1 MTSNAISN
9 LAGATGYQMSAP
21 KAQQNAEQSFSD
33 MLRQTAPTVQSP
45 ADGVQQTAQPVK
57 EQPKQTDQQQTDTQ
71 PADNQQTDEAKEP
84 KTQDAQ
90 KSAEKEQVQQTE
102 DTAAEE
108 PEQEEENGEPDAVL
122 LSDVMQQILQQILQ
136 QITEQLGVSP
146 EEVLQAMDALGIST
160 EDLSQNMAALLSEL
174 TGTDQ
179 MAVLTDE
186 SLYTQVSD
194 LANAVEQTIE
204 ELADTLGMDKEQ
216 LTTLLQDSVKEPEE
230 PVIVVEQESAAPVT
244 DMQQE
249 SIGDQEVQTAT
260 TTDIEA
266 EQPRET
272 KRDENGNMQQQ
283 MQDMQKPAENLQQTQ
298 GSAIAAEQTTE
309 RFDLQRTQKI
319 IDQIADYVKIHS
331 GEKLTSMEIALNPA
345 SLGSVNLHVSSKG
358 GVISAQL
365 YAQDEAVRAAL
376 ESQVAAL
383 KESLEAQGM
392 KVDAIEITEHSHQLE
407 QNLDQNG
414 GQQESAEAQKK
425 SGRRLL
431 NLDELPEEEA
441 YEEEMTQAEKLQ
453 IEMMRMGGN
462 KLNFQV

>member
-9 LAGATGYQMSAP
+9 LAGTTGYQMRAP

-33 MLRQTAPTVQSP
+33 MLRQTAPTMQSP
-45 ADGVQQTAQPVK
+45 ADGAQQTAEPAK
-57 EQPKQTDQQQTDTQ
+57 EQPDQADLQQTDTQ
-71 PADNQQTDEAKEP
+71 RTDNQQTDEVKEP
-84 KTQDAQ
+84 KAQDAQ
-90 KSAEKEQVQQTE
+90 KPAEKEQVQQTE

-108 PEQEEENGEPDAVL
+108 PKQEEENGEPDAVL
-122 LSDVMQQILQQILQ
+122 LSDVMQQILQ

-146 EEVLQAMDALGIST
+146 EEVLQAMDALGISA

-179 MAVLTDE
+179 MTVLTDE

-216 LTTLLQDSVKEPEE
+216 LTTLLQDSVQNPEE

-249 SIGDQEVQTAT
+249 STGDQEVQTAT

-272 KRDENGNMQQQ
+272 KRDEKGNMQQQ

-331 GEKLTSMEIALNPA
+331 SEKLTSMEIALNPA

-425 SGRRLL
+425 LGRRLL

>member
-9 LAGATGYQMSAP
+9 LAGATGYQMRAP

-33 MLRQTAPTVQSP
+33 MLRQTAPTMQSP
-45 ADGVQQTAQPVK
+45 AEGAQQTAEPAK
-57 EQPKQTDQQQTDTQ
+57 EQPDQADLQQTDTQ
-71 PADNQQTDEAKEP
+71 RTDNQQTDEVKEP
-84 KTQDAQ
+84 KAQDAQ
-90 KSAEKEQVQQTE
+90 KPAEKEQVQQTE

-108 PEQEEENGEPDAVL
+108 PKQEEENGGPDAVL
-122 LSDVMQQILQQILQ
+122 LSDVMQQILQ

-146 EEVLQAMDALGIST
+146 EEVLQAMDALGISA

-216 LTTLLQDSVKEPEE
+216 LTTLLQDSVQNPEK

-249 SIGDQEVQTAT
+249 STGDQEVQTAT

-272 KRDENGNMQQQ
+272 KRDEKGNMQQQ

-331 GEKLTSMEIALNPA
+331 SEKLTSMEIALNPA

-414 GQQESAEAQKK
+414 GQQKSAEAQKK

>member
-9 LAGATGYQMSAP
+9 LAGATGYQMRAP

-33 MLRQTAPTVQSP
+33 MLRQTAPTMQSP
-45 ADGVQQTAQPVK
+45 AESAQQTAGPAK
-57 EQPKQTDQQQTDTQ
+57 EQPDQADLQQTDTQ
-71 PADNQQTDEAKEP
+71 RTDNQQTDEVKEP
-84 KTQDAQ
+84 KAQDAQ
-90 KSAEKEQVQQTE
+90 KPAEKEQVQQTE

-108 PEQEEENGEPDAVL
+108 PKQEEENGEPDAVL
-122 LSDVMQQILQQILQ
+122 LSDVMQQILQ

-146 EEVLQAMDALGIST
+146 EEVLQAMDALGISA

-216 LTTLLQDSVKEPEE
+216 LTTLLQDSVQNPEK

-249 SIGDQEVQTAT
+249 STSDQEVQTAT

-272 KRDENGNMQQQ
+272 KRDEKGNMQQQ
-283 MQDMQKPAENLQQTQ
+283 MQDMQKLAENLQQTQ

-331 GEKLTSMEIALNPA
+331 SEKLTSMEIALNPA

>member
-9 LAGATGYQMSAP
+9 LAGATGYQMRAP

-33 MLRQTAPTVQSP
+33 MLRQTAPTMQSP
-45 ADGVQQTAQPVK
+45 AESAQQTAEPAK
-57 EQPKQTDQQQTDTQ
+57 EQPDQADLQQTDTQ
-71 PADNQQTDEAKEP
+71 RTDNQQTDEVKEP
-84 KTQDAQ
+84 KAQDAQ
-90 KSAEKEQVQQTE
+90 KPAEKEQVQQTE

-108 PEQEEENGEPDAVL
+108 PEQDEETGEPDAVL
-122 LSDVMQQILQQILQ
+122 LSDVMQQILQQI
-136 QITEQLGVSP
+136 TEKLGVSP
-146 EEVLQAMDALGIST
+146 EEVLQAMDALGISA

-216 LTTLLQDSVKEPEE
+216 LTTLLQDSVQNPEK

-249 SIGDQEVQTAT
+249 STGDQEVQTAT

-272 KRDENGNMQQQ
+272 KREENGNMQQQ

-331 GEKLTSMEIALNPA
+331 SEKLTSMEIELNPA

-414 GQQESAEAQKK
+414 GQQEGAEAQKK

>member
-122 LSDVMQQILQQILQ
+122 LSDVMQQILQ

-272 KRDENGNMQQQ
+272 KREENGNMQQQ

-376 ESQVAAL
+376 ESQVAVL

-414 GQQESAEAQKK
+414 DRQESTEAQKK
-425 SGRRLL
+425 PGRRLL

>member
-33 MLRQTAPTVQSP
+33 ILRQTAPTVQSP

-122 LSDVMQQILQQILQ
+122 LSDVMQQILQ

>member
-9 LAGATGYQMSAP
+9 LAGATGYQMRAP

-45 ADGVQQTAQPVK
+45 AEGVQQTAQPAK
-57 EQPKQTDQQQTDTQ
+57 EQPDQTDLQQTDTQ
-71 PADNQQTDEAKEP
+71 RTDDRQTDEVKEP
-84 KTQDAQ
+84 KAQ
-90 KSAEKEQVQQTE
+90 EVQKPAEKEQVQQTE

-108 PEQEEENGEPDAVL
+108 PEQDEENGEPDAVL
-122 LSDVMQQILQQILQ
+122 LSDVMQQILQ

-146 EEVLQAMDALGIST
+146 EEVLQAMDALGISA

-216 LTTLLQDSVKEPEE
+216 LTTLLQDSVKKPEK
-230 PVIVVEQESAAPVT
+230 PVVVVEQESAAPVI

-249 SIGDQEVQTAT
+249 STGDQEVQTAT

-272 KRDENGNMQQQ
+272 KRDEKGNMQQQ

-331 GEKLTSMEIALNPA
+331 SEKLTSMEIELNPA

-414 GQQESAEAQKK
+414 GQQEGAEAQKK

>member
-9 LAGATGYQMSAP
+9 LAGATGYQMRAP

-33 MLRQTAPTVQSP
+33 MLRQTAPTMQSP
-45 ADGVQQTAQPVK
+45 AEGAQQTAEPAK
-57 EQPKQTDQQQTDTQ
+57 EQPDQADLQQTDTQ

-122 LSDVMQQILQQILQ
+122 LSDVMQQILQ

-441 YEEEMTQAEKLQ
+441 YEEKMTQAEKLQ

>member
-9 LAGATGYQMSAP
+9 LAGATGYQMRAP

-33 MLRQTAPTVQSP
+33 MLRQTAPTMQSP
-45 ADGVQQTAQPVK
+45 AESAQQTAEPAK
-57 EQPKQTDQQQTDTQ
+57 EQPDQADLQQTDTQ
-71 PADNQQTDEAKEP
+71 RTDNQQTDEVKEP
-84 KTQDAQ
+84 KAQDAQ

-108 PEQEEENGEPDAVL
+108 PKQEEENGEPDAVL
-122 LSDVMQQILQQILQ
+122 LSDVMQQILQ

-146 EEVLQAMDALGIST
+146 EEVLQAMDALGISA

-441 YEEEMTQAEKLQ
+441 YEEKMTQAEKLQ

>member
-9 LAGATGYQMSAP
+9 LAGTTGYQMRAP

-33 MLRQTAPTVQSP
+33 MLRQTAPTMQSP
-45 ADGVQQTAQPVK
+45 AESAQQTAEPAK
-57 EQPKQTDQQQTDTQ
+57 EQPDQADLQQTDTQ
-71 PADNQQTDEAKEP
+71 RTDNQQTDEVKEP
-84 KTQDAQ
+84 KAQDAQ
-90 KSAEKEQVQQTE
+90 KPAEKEQVQQTE

-108 PEQEEENGEPDAVL
+108 PKQEEENGEPDAVL
-122 LSDVMQQILQQILQ
+122 LSDVMQQILQ

-146 EEVLQAMDALGIST
+146 EEVLQAMDALGISA

-216 LTTLLQDSVKEPEE
+216 LTTLLQDSVKEPGE

-249 SIGDQEVQTAT
+249 STSDQEVQTAT

-272 KRDENGNMQQQ
+272 KRDEKGNMQQQ

-331 GEKLTSMEIALNPA
+331 SEKLTSMEIALNPA

-414 GQQESAEAQKK
+414 GQQKSAEAQKK

>member
-33 MLRQTAPTVQSP
+33 MLRQTAPTVQGP

-71 PADNQQTDEAKEP
+71 PTDNQQTDEAKEP

-102 DTAAEE
+102 ETAAEE
-108 PEQEEENGEPDAVL
+108 PKQEEETGEPDAVL
-122 LSDVMQQILQQILQ
+122 LSDVMQQILQ

-146 EEVLQAMDALGIST
+146 EEVLQAMDALGISA

-216 LTTLLQDSVKEPEE
+216 LTTLLQDSVQNPEK

-249 SIGDQEVQTAT
+249 STGDQEVQTAT

-298 GSAIAAEQTTE
+298 GSAIAAERTTE

-331 GEKLTSMEIALNPA
+331 GEKLTSMEIELNPA

>member
-9 LAGATGYQMSAP
+9 LAGTTGYQMRAP

-33 MLRQTAPTVQSP
+33 MLRQTAPTMQSP
-45 ADGVQQTAQPVK
+45 AESAQQTAEPAK
-57 EQPKQTDQQQTDTQ
+57 EQPDQADLQQTDTQ
-71 PADNQQTDEAKEP
+71 RTDNQQTDEVKEP
-84 KTQDAQ
+84 KAQDAQ
-90 KSAEKEQVQQTE
+90 KPAEKEQVQQTE

-108 PEQEEENGEPDAVL
+108 PKQEEENGEPDAVL
-122 LSDVMQQILQQILQ
+122 LSDVMQQILQ

-146 EEVLQAMDALGIST
+146 EEVLQAMDALGISA

-216 LTTLLQDSVKEPEE
+216 LTTLLQDSVQNPEK

-249 SIGDQEVQTAT
+249 STSDQEVQTAT

-272 KRDENGNMQQQ
+272 KRDEKGNMQQQ

-345 SLGSVNLHVSSKG
+345 SLGSVSLHVSSKG

-414 GQQESAEAQKK
+414 GQQESSEAQKK

>member
-45 ADGVQQTAQPVK
+45 ADGVQQTAQTVK

-84 KTQDAQ
+84 NTQDVQ

-102 DTAAEE
+102 ETAAEE
-108 PEQEEENGEPDAVL
+108 PKQEEENGEPDAVL
-122 LSDVMQQILQQILQ
+122 LSDVMQQILQ

-146 EEVLQAMDALGIST
+146 EEVLQAMDALGISA

-249 SIGDQEVQTAT
+249 SIGDQEVQTTT

-272 KRDENGNMQQQ
+272 KREENGNMQQQ

-331 GEKLTSMEIALNPA
+331 SEKLTSMEIALNPA

-441 YEEEMTQAEKLQ
+441 YEEKMTQAEKLQ

>member
-108 PEQEEENGEPDAVL
+108 PKQEEETGEPDAVL
-122 LSDVMQQILQQILQ
+122 LSDVMQQILQ

-146 EEVLQAMDALGIST
+146 EEVLQAMDALGISA

-230 PVIVVEQESAAPVT
+230 PVIVAEQESAAPVT

-249 SIGDQEVQTAT
+249 STGDQEVQTAT

-331 GEKLTSMEIALNPA
+331 SEKLTSMEIALNPA

-414 GQQESAEAQKK
+414 GQQESVEAQKK

-441 YEEEMTQAEKLQ
+441 YEEKMTQAEKLQ

>member
-9 LAGATGYQMSAP
+9 LAGATGYQTSAP

-45 ADGVQQTAQPVK
+45 ADGVQQTAQTVK

-71 PADNQQTDEAKEP
+71 RTDNQQTDEAKEP
-84 KTQDAQ
+84 KAQDAQ
-90 KSAEKEQVQQTE
+90 KPAEKEQVQQTE
-102 DTAAEE
+102 NTAAEE
-108 PEQEEENGEPDAVL
+108 PKQEEENGEPDAAL
-122 LSDVMQQILQQILQ
+122 LSDVMQQILQ

-146 EEVLQAMDALGIST
+146 EEVLQAMDALGISA

-216 LTTLLQDSVKEPEE
+216 LTTLLQDSVQNPEK

-249 SIGDQEVQTAT
+249 STGDQEVQTAT

-272 KRDENGNMQQQ
+272 KRDENGNMQQ

-298 GSAIAAEQTTE
+298 GSAIAAERTTE

-331 GEKLTSMEIALNPA
+331 GEKLTSMEIELNPA

>member
-9 LAGATGYQMSAP
+9 LAGTTGYQMRAP

-33 MLRQTAPTVQSP
+33 MLRQTAPTMQSP
-45 ADGVQQTAQPVK
+45 AESAQQTAEPAK
-57 EQPKQTDQQQTDTQ
+57 EQPDQADLQQTDTQ
-71 PADNQQTDEAKEP
+71 RTDNQQTDEVKEP
-84 KTQDAQ
+84 KAQDAQ
-90 KSAEKEQVQQTE
+90 KPAEKEQVQQTE

-108 PEQEEENGEPDAVL
+108 PKQEEENGEPDAVL
-122 LSDVMQQILQQILQ
+122 LSDVMQQILQ

-146 EEVLQAMDALGIST
+146 EEVLQAMDALGISA

-216 LTTLLQDSVKEPEE
+216 LTTLLQDSVQNPEK

-249 SIGDQEVQTAT
+249 STSDQEVQTAT

-272 KRDENGNMQQQ
+272 KRDEKGNMQQQ

-331 GEKLTSMEIALNPA
+331 SEKLTSMEIELNPA

>member
-9 LAGATGYQMSAP
+9 LAGATGYQMRAP

-33 MLRQTAPTVQSP
+33 MLRQTAPTMQSP
-45 ADGVQQTAQPVK
+45 AEGAQQTAEPAK
-57 EQPKQTDQQQTDTQ
+57 EQPDQADLQQTDTQ
-71 PADNQQTDEAKEP
+71 RTDNQQTDEVKEP

-108 PEQEEENGEPDAVL
+108 PKQEEENGEPDAAL
-122 LSDVMQQILQQILQ
+122 LSDVMQQILQ

-146 EEVLQAMDALGIST
+146 EEVLQAMDALGISA

-216 LTTLLQDSVKEPEE
+216 LTTLLQDSVQNPEK

-249 SIGDQEVQTAT
+249 STSDQEVQTAT

-272 KRDENGNMQQQ
+272 KRDEKGNMQQQ

-331 GEKLTSMEIALNPA
+331 SEKLTSMEIELNPA

-414 GQQESAEAQKK
+414 GQQEGAEAQKK

>member
-9 LAGATGYQMSAP
+9 LAGTTGYQMRAP

-33 MLRQTAPTVQSP
+33 MLRQTAPTMQSP
-45 ADGVQQTAQPVK
+45 AESAQQTAEPAK
-57 EQPKQTDQQQTDTQ
+57 EQPDQADLQQTDTQ
-71 PADNQQTDEAKEP
+71 RTDNQQTDEVKEP
-84 KTQDAQ
+84 KAQDAQ
-90 KSAEKEQVQQTE
+90 KPAEKEQVQQTE

-108 PEQEEENGEPDAVL
+108 PKQEEENGEPDAAL
-122 LSDVMQQILQQILQ
+122 LSDVMQQILQ

-146 EEVLQAMDALGIST
+146 EEVLQAMDALGISA

-216 LTTLLQDSVKEPEE
+216 LTTLLQDSVQNPEK

-249 SIGDQEVQTAT
+249 STGNQEVQTAT

>member
-9 LAGATGYQMSAP
+9 LAGTTGYQVNAP
-21 KAQQNAEQSFSD
+21 KTQQNTEQSFSD
-33 MLRQTAPTVQSP
+33 MLRQTAPIVQNQ
-45 ADGVQQTAQPVK
+45 AEGVQQTAQTVK

-84 KTQDAQ
+84 KAQDVQKPAETQQ
-90 KSAEKEQVQQTE
+90 TQQTE
-102 DTAAEE
+102 ETDAEE
-108 PEQEEENGEPDAVL
+108 PKQEEETGELDAVL
-122 LSDVMQQILQQILQ
+122 LSDVMQQIMQ
-136 QITEQLGVSP
+136 QITEQLGVSQ
-146 EEVLQAMDALGIST
+146 EDVLQAMDALGISM
-160 EDLSQNMAALLSEL
+160 EDLSQNMAALLTEL
-174 TGTDQ
+174 TGADQ

-186 SLYTQVSD
+186 TLYAQVSD

-204 ELADTLGMDKEQ
+204 ELADDLGMDKEQ
-216 LTTLLQDSVKEPEE
+216 LTALLQDSVSVKEPEE

-244 DMQQE
+244 DVQQE
-249 SIGDQEVQTAT
+249 STGDQEVQTAM

-266 EQPRET
+266 EQPHET
-272 KRDENGNMQQQ
+272 KREENGNMQQQ

-331 GEKLTSMEIALNPA
+331 SEKLTSMEIELNPA

-376 ESQVAAL
+376 ESRVAAL

-392 KVDAIEITEHSHQLE
+392 RVDAIEITEHSHQLE

>member
-9 LAGATGYQMSAP
+9 LAGATGYQMRAP

-33 MLRQTAPTVQSP
+33 MLRQTAPTMQNP
-45 ADGVQQTAQPVK
+45 ADGAQQTAEPAK
-57 EQPKQTDQQQTDTQ
+57 EQPDQADLQQTDTQ
-71 PADNQQTDEAKEP
+71 RTDNQQTDEVKEP
-84 KTQDAQ
+84 KAQDAQ
-90 KSAEKEQVQQTE
+90 KPAEKEQVQQTE

-108 PEQEEENGEPDAVL
+108 PKQEEENGEPDAVL
-122 LSDVMQQILQQILQ
+122 LSDVMQQILQ

-146 EEVLQAMDALGIST
+146 EEVLQAMDALGISA

-186 SLYTQVSD
+186 WLYTQVSD

-249 SIGDQEVQTAT
+249 STGDQEVQTAT

-331 GEKLTSMEIALNPA
+331 GEKLTSMEIELNPA

>member
-9 LAGATGYQMSAP
+9 LAGTTGYQMSAP

-45 ADGVQQTAQPVK
+45 ADGAQQTAQPAK
-57 EQPKQTDQQQTDTQ
+57 EQPKQADLQQTDTQ
-71 PADNQQTDEAKEP
+71 RTDNQQTDEVKEP
-84 KTQDAQ
+84 KAQDAQ
-90 KSAEKEQVQQTE
+90 KPAEKEQVQQTE

-108 PEQEEENGEPDAVL
+108 PKQEEENGEPDAAL
-122 LSDVMQQILQQILQ
+122 LSDVMQQILQ

-146 EEVLQAMDALGIST
+146 EEVLQAMDALGISA

-216 LTTLLQDSVKEPEE
+216 LTTLLQDSVQNPEK

-249 SIGDQEVQTAT
+249 STGDQEVQTAT

-376 ESQVAAL
+376 ERQVAAL

>member
-9 LAGATGYQMSAP
+9 LAGATGYQMRAP

-33 MLRQTAPTVQSP
+33 MLRQTAPTMQSP
-45 ADGVQQTAQPVK
+45 AEGAQQTAEPAK
-57 EQPKQTDQQQTDTQ
+57 EQPDQADLQQTDTQ
-71 PADNQQTDEAKEP
+71 RTDNQQTDEVKEP
-84 KTQDAQ
+84 KAQDAQ

-108 PEQEEENGEPDAVL
+108 PKQEEENGGPDAVL
-122 LSDVMQQILQQILQ
+122 LSDVMQQILQ

-146 EEVLQAMDALGIST
+146 EEVLQAMDALGISA

-216 LTTLLQDSVKEPEE
+216 LTTLLQDSVQNPEK

-249 SIGDQEVQTAT
+249 STGDQEVQTAT

-272 KRDENGNMQQQ
+272 KRDEKGNMQQQ

-331 GEKLTSMEIALNPA
+331 SEKLTSMEIALNPA

-414 GQQESAEAQKK
+414 GQQKSAEAQKK

>member
-9 LAGATGYQMSAP
+9 LAGTTGYQMRAP

-33 MLRQTAPTVQSP
+33 MLRQTAPTMQSP
-45 ADGVQQTAQPVK
+45 AESAQQTAEPAK
-57 EQPKQTDQQQTDTQ
+57 EQPDQADLQQTDTQ
-71 PADNQQTDEAKEP
+71 RTDNQQTDEVKEP
-84 KTQDAQ
+84 KAQDVQ
-90 KSAEKEQVQQTE
+90 KPAEKEQVQQTE

-108 PEQEEENGEPDAVL
+108 PKQEEENGEPDAVL
-122 LSDVMQQILQQILQ
+122 LSDVMQQILQ

-146 EEVLQAMDALGIST
+146 EEVLQAMDALGISA

-216 LTTLLQDSVKEPEE
+216 LTTLLQDSVQNPEK

-249 SIGDQEVQTAT
+249 STSDQEVQTAT

-272 KRDENGNMQQQ
+272 KRDEKGNMQQQ

-331 GEKLTSMEIALNPA
+331 SEKLTSMEIELNPA

>member
-21 KAQQNAEQSFSD
+21 KAQQNAEQSFSN

-122 LSDVMQQILQQILQ
+122 LSDVMQQILQ

-441 YEEEMTQAEKLQ
+441 YEEKMTQAEKLQ

>member
-9 LAGATGYQMSAP
+9 LAGTTGYQMRAP

-33 MLRQTAPTVQSP
+33 MLRQTAPTMQSP
-45 ADGVQQTAQPVK
+45 AESAQQTAEPAK
-57 EQPKQTDQQQTDTQ
+57 EQPDQADLQQTDTQ
-71 PADNQQTDEAKEP
+71 RTDNQQTDEVKEP
-84 KTQDAQ
+84 KAQDAQ
-90 KSAEKEQVQQTE
+90 KPAEKEQVQQTE

-108 PEQEEENGEPDAVL
+108 PKQEEENGEPDAAL
-122 LSDVMQQILQQILQ
+122 LSDVMQQILQ

-146 EEVLQAMDALGIST
+146 EEVLQAMDALGISA

-216 LTTLLQDSVKEPEE
+216 LTTLLQDSVQNPEK

-249 SIGDQEVQTAT
+249 STGNQEVQTAT

-331 GEKLTSMEIALNPA
+331 SEKLTSMEIALNPA

>member
-9 LAGATGYQMSAP
+9 LAGTTGYQMRAP

-33 MLRQTAPTVQSP
+33 MLGQTAPTMQSP
-45 ADGVQQTAQPVK
+45 AAGVQQTAQTVK
-57 EQPKQTDQQQTDTQ
+57 EQPKQTDQKQTDTQ

-84 KTQDAQ
+84 KTQDVQ

-102 DTAAEE
+102 ETVAEE
-108 PEQEEENGEPDAVL
+108 PKQEEETGETDAVL
-122 LSDVMQQILQQILQ
+122 LSDVMQQILQ

-146 EEVLQAMDALGIST
+146 EEVLQAMDALGIT
-160 EDLSQNMAALLSEL
+160 MEDLSQNMAALLSEL
-174 TGTDQ
+174 TGADQ

-204 ELADTLGMDKEQ
+204 ELADDLGMDKEQ
-216 LTTLLQDSVKEPEE
+216 LTALLQDSVSVKEPEE

-249 SIGDQEVQTAT
+249 STGDQEVQTAM

-331 GEKLTSMEIALNPA
+331 SEKLTSMEIALNPA

-376 ESQVAAL
+376 ESRVAAL

>member
-71 PADNQQTDEAKEP
+71 PADNQQTDEVKEP
-84 KTQDAQ
+84 KAQDAQ

-108 PEQEEENGEPDAVL
+108 PKQEEENGEPDAVL
-122 LSDVMQQILQQILQ
+122 LSDVMQQILQQI
-136 QITEQLGVSP
+136 TEQLGVSP
-146 EEVLQAMDALGIST
+146 EEVLQAMGALGISA

-216 LTTLLQDSVKEPEE
+216 LTTLLQDSVQNPEK

-249 SIGDQEVQTAT
+249 STSDQEVQTAT
-260 TTDIEA
+260 TTDIET

-272 KRDENGNMQQQ
+272 KRDEKGNMQQQ

-331 GEKLTSMEIALNPA
+331 SEKLTSMEIALNPA

-414 GQQESAEAQKK
+414 GQKESAEAQKK

>member
-108 PEQEEENGEPDAVL
+108 PEQEEETGEPDAVL
-122 LSDVMQQILQQILQ
+122 LSDVMQQILQ

-376 ESQVAAL
+376 ESQVAVL

-414 GQQESAEAQKK
+414 DRQESTEAQKK
-425 SGRRLL
+425 PGRRLL

>member
-9 LAGATGYQMSAP
+9 LAGTTGYQMRAP

-33 MLRQTAPTVQSP
+33 MLGQTAPTMQSP
-45 ADGVQQTAQPVK
+45 AAGVQQTAQPAK

-84 KTQDAQ
+84 KTQDVQ

-122 LSDVMQQILQQILQ
+122 LSDVMQQILQQI
-136 QITEQLGVSP
+136 TEQLGVSP
-146 EEVLQAMDALGIST
+146 EEVLQAMDALGISA

-204 ELADTLGMDKEQ
+204 ELADTLGMNKEQ

-249 SIGDQEVQTAT
+249 STGDQEVQTAT

-331 GEKLTSMEIALNPA
+331 SEKLTSMEIALNPA

-431 NLDELPEEEA
+431 NLDEIPEEEA

>member
-9 LAGATGYQMSAP
+9 LAGATGYQMRAP

-45 ADGVQQTAQPVK
+45 ADGVQQTAQPAK
-57 EQPKQTDQQQTDTQ
+57 EQPDQTDLKQTDD
-71 PADNQQTDEAKEP
+71 QQTDEVKEP
-84 KTQDAQ
+84 KAQ
-90 KSAEKEQVQQTE
+90 EVQKPAEKEQVQQTE

-122 LSDVMQQILQQILQ
+122 LSDVMQQILQQI
-136 QITEQLGVSP
+136 TEQLGVSP
-146 EEVLQAMDALGIST
+146 EEVLQAMDALGISA

-186 SLYTQVSD
+186 SLYIQVSD
-194 LANAVEQTIE
+194 LATAVEQTIE

-216 LTTLLQDSVKEPEE
+216 LTTLLQDSVQNPEKPE
-230 PVIVVEQESAAPVT
+230 KPVVVVEQESAAPVT
-244 DMQQE
+244 GMQQE
-249 SIGDQEVQTAT
+249 STGDQEVQTAAAM
-260 TTDIEA
+260 DIEA

-272 KRDENGNMQQQ
+272 KREENGNMQQQ

-331 GEKLTSMEIALNPA
+331 SEKLTSMEIALNPA

-431 NLDELPEEEA
+431 NLDELPEEES

>member
-122 LSDVMQQILQQILQ
+122 LSDVMQQILQ

-309 RFDLQRTQKI
+309 RFGLQRTQKI

-331 GEKLTSMEIALNPA
+331 SEKLTSMEIALNPA

>member
-45 ADGVQQTAQPVK
+45 ADGVQQTAQTVK

-71 PADNQQTDEAKEP
+71 PTDNQQTDEAKEP
-84 KTQDAQ
+84 KTQDVQ

-102 DTAAEE
+102 ETAAEE
-108 PEQEEENGEPDAVL
+108 PKQEEENGEPDAVL
-122 LSDVMQQILQQILQ
+122 LSDVMQQILQ

-146 EEVLQAMDALGIST
+146 EEVLQAMDALGISA

-230 PVIVVEQESAAPVT
+230 PVIAVEQESAAPVT

-249 SIGDQEVQTAT
+249 SIGDQEVQTTT

-272 KRDENGNMQQQ
+272 KREENGNMQQQ

-331 GEKLTSMEIALNPA
+331 SEKLTSMEIALNPA

-441 YEEEMTQAEKLQ
+441 YEEKMTQAEKLQ

>member
-9 LAGATGYQMSAP
+9 LAGTTGYQMRAP

-33 MLRQTAPTVQSP
+33 MLGQTAPTMQSP
-45 ADGVQQTAQPVK
+45 AAGVQQTAQPAK

-84 KTQDAQ
+84 KTQDVQ

-122 LSDVMQQILQQILQ
+122 LSDVMQQILQQI
-136 QITEQLGVSP
+136 TEQLGVSP
-146 EEVLQAMDALGIST
+146 EEVLQAMDALGISA

-204 ELADTLGMDKEQ
+204 ELADTLGMNKEQ

-230 PVIVVEQESAAPVT
+230 PAIVVEQESAAPVT

-249 SIGDQEVQTAT
+249 STGDQEVQTAT

-298 GSAIAAEQTTE
+298 VSAIAAEQTTE

-331 GEKLTSMEIALNPA
+331 SEKLTSMEIALNPA

-431 NLDELPEEEA
+431 NLDEIPEEEA

>member
-9 LAGATGYQMSAP
+9 LAGATGYQMRAP

-33 MLRQTAPTVQSP
+33 MLRQTAPTMQSP
-45 ADGVQQTAQPVK
+45 AESAQQTAGPAK
-57 EQPKQTDQQQTDTQ
+57 EQPDQADLQQTDTQ
-71 PADNQQTDEAKEP
+71 RTDNQQTDEVKEP
-84 KTQDAQ
+84 KAQDAQ
-90 KSAEKEQVQQTE
+90 KPAEKEQVQQTE

-108 PEQEEENGEPDAVL
+108 PKQEEENGEPDAVL
-122 LSDVMQQILQQILQ
+122 LSDVMQQILQ

-146 EEVLQAMDALGIST
+146 EEVLQAMDALGISA

-216 LTTLLQDSVKEPEE
+216 LTTLLQDSVKEPEK

-249 SIGDQEVQTAT
+249 STSDQEVQTAT

-272 KRDENGNMQQQ
+272 KRDEKGNMQQQ
-283 MQDMQKPAENLQQTQ
+283 MQDMQKLAENLQQTQ

-331 GEKLTSMEIALNPA
+331 SEKLTSMEIALNPA

>member
-33 MLRQTAPTVQSP
+33 MLRQTAPTMQSP
-45 ADGVQQTAQPVK
+45 AESAQQTAEPAK
-57 EQPKQTDQQQTDTQ
+57 EQPDQADLQQTDTQ

-102 DTAAEE
+102 ETAAEE
-108 PEQEEENGEPDAVL
+108 PKQEEETGEPDAVL
-122 LSDVMQQILQQILQ
+122 LSDVMQQILQ

-216 LTTLLQDSVKEPEE
+216 LTTLLQDSVKEPGE

-249 SIGDQEVQTAT
+249 STSDQEVQTAT

-272 KRDENGNMQQQ
+272 KRDEKGNMQQQ

-331 GEKLTSMEIALNPA
+331 SEKLTSMEIALNPA

-414 GQQESAEAQKK
+414 GQQESSEAQKK

>member
-33 MLRQTAPTVQSP
+33 MLRQTAPTVQGP

-57 EQPKQTDQQQTDTQ
+57 NSRSRQISSRRIRSRLTISRQMKPKSQRHRMRK
-71 PADNQQTDEAKEP
+71 NL
-84 KTQDAQ
+84 Q
-90 KSAEKEQVQQTE
+90 KRNRCSRRKKPLQKNRSRKKK
-102 DTAAEE
+102 
-108 PEQEEENGEPDAVL
+108 PENRMRYCF
-122 LSDVMQQILQQILQ
+122 SDVMQQILQ

-146 EEVLQAMDALGIST
+146 EEVLQAMDALGISA

-249 SIGDQEVQTAT
+249 STGDQEVQTAT

-309 RFDLQRTQKI
+309 RFGLQRTQKI

-331 GEKLTSMEIALNPA
+331 SEKLTSMEIALNPA

>member
-9 LAGATGYQMSAP
+9 LAGATGYQMRTP

-33 MLRQTAPTVQSP
+33 MLRQTAPTMQSP
-45 ADGVQQTAQPVK
+45 AESAQQTAEPAK
-57 EQPKQTDQQQTDTQ
+57 EQPDQADLQQTDTQ
-71 PADNQQTDEAKEP
+71 RTDNQQTDEVKEP
-84 KTQDAQ
+84 KAQDAQ
-90 KSAEKEQVQQTE
+90 KPAEKEQVQQTE

-108 PEQEEENGEPDAVL
+108 PKQEEENGEPDAVL
-122 LSDVMQQILQQILQ
+122 LSDVMQQILQ

-146 EEVLQAMDALGIST
+146 EEVLQAMDALGISA

-216 LTTLLQDSVKEPEE
+216 LTTLLQDSVQNPEK

-249 SIGDQEVQTAT
+249 STSDQEVQTAT

-272 KRDENGNMQQQ
+272 KRDEKGNMQQQ

-331 GEKLTSMEIALNPA
+331 SEKLTSMEIALNPA